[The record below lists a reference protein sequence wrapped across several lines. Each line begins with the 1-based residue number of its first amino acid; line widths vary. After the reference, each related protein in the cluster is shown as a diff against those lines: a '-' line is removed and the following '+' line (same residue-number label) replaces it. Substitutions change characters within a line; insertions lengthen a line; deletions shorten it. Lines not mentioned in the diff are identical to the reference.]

1 MSSQLFYTIDNSN
14 VEGDI
19 EKKIIW
25 ADDFIEIFSYQ
36 PSTQR
41 THTFRISCALLS
53 CMIQHFHYDVNLLW
67 KLLADSVKYYD
78 DRIIFSTQHIIYFPI
93 FKDSLGR
100 EALRIYEVSEYHL
113 SIISY
118 ISHLLLW
125 MICYSHGDCLTT
137 VIVGS

>member
-1 MSSQLFYTIDNSN
+1 MSSQLFYTIENCN

-53 CMIQHFHYDVNLLW
+53 CMIQHVHYDAHLLW
-67 KLLADSVKYYD
+67 TL
-78 DRIIFSTQHIIYFPI
+78 
-93 FKDSLGR
+93 
-100 EALRIYEVSEYHL
+100 
-113 SIISY
+113 
-118 ISHLLLW
+118 
-125 MICYSHGDCLTT
+125 
-137 VIVGS
+137 